1 VDIPEALKL
10 IAGRS
15 AVAQHEAIKAL
26 RASGQA
32 QQTRY
37 NIVAEHALDD
47 PQADFSPEE
56 REALIALIDW
66 PDDGGRTFMLRVRL
80 TELERADLQ
89 ARADQE
95 TAGDMSKLVRRQ
107 LFGA

>member
-1 VDIPEALKL
+1 MKITEALKL

-15 AVAQHEAIKAL
+15 GAVQHEALKAL
-26 RASGQA
+26 RSSGQA

-37 NIVAEHALDD
+37 NIVAEQALEDH
-47 PQADFSPEE
+47 QADFSPEE
-56 REALIALIDW
+56 RETLIALIDW
-66 PDDGGRTFMLRVRL
+66 PDDSGRTFMLRVRL

-95 TAGDMSKLVRRQ
+95 TAGDMSKLVRRR
-107 LFGA
+107 LFGS